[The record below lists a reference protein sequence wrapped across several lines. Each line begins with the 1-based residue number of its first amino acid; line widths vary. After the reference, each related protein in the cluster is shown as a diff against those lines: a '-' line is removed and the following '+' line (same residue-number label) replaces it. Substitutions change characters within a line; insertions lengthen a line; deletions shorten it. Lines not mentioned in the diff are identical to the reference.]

1 MSFRDEMMRDIDE
14 TFLEADE
21 FASEHVVEGKRILCV
36 VDEAK
41 SAPKDANFNLAQAD
55 FVLLAK
61 TADLPPR
68 KAAGALLNLDGREL
82 TVGAWSDEDGMTS
95 VELFAPESA

>member
-1 MSFRDEMMRDIDE
+1 MSFREEMMQDIDE
-14 TFLEADE
+14 VFLDADE
-21 FASEHVVEGKRILCV
+21 FASEHVVEGRRILCV

-41 SAPKDANFNLAQAD
+41 SSPKDAEFDLAQAD
-55 FVLLAK
+55 FVLRAK
-61 TADLPPR
+61 TSDLPPR

>member
-21 FASEHVVEGKRILCV
+21 FASWHIVEGKRILCV

-41 SAPKDANFNLAQAD
+41 SAPKDADFDLAQAD
-55 FVLLAK
+55 FVLRAK
-61 TADLPPR
+61 TSDLPPR

-82 TVGAWSDEDGMTS
+82 TVEAWSDEDGMTS